1 MCGDNMEVNMFV
13 SDAMSTPVITVDVD
27 TTVYDVAN
35 IMKDNNIGCV
45 VVVEKDSKPL
55 GIVTERDLVI
65 NIVAKNLKPKD
76 VLVRD
81 IMSTKLVTISPT
93 ATLMDAAKKM
103 AEKNVKRLPVVE
115 GEKLL
120 GIITV
125 SDIAKISPKIFE
137 IMYEISKMSVEVP
150 YRGDEYIEGIC
161 EVCGSQGPV
170 RLING
175 RYVCDNCIDEL

>member
-1 MCGDNMEVNMFV
+1 MEVNMVV
-13 SDAMSTPVITVDVD
+13 SDAMSTPVITVDTN

-35 IMKDNNIGCV
+35 IMKEKKIGCV

-76 VLVRD
+76 VLVKD
-81 IMSTKLVTISPT
+81 IMTTKLITISPN
-93 ATLMDAAKKM
+93 ATLMDAARKM
-103 AEKNVKRLPVVE
+103 AEKNIKRLPVVE
-115 GEKLL
+115 GDKLL

-125 SDIAKISPKIFE
+125 SDITKISPKIFE
-137 IMYEISKMSVEVP
+137 IMYEMSKIGGELP

-161 EVCGSQGPV
+161 EVCGSQGSV
-170 RLING
+170 RLVNG
-175 RYVCDNCIDEL
+175 RYICDNCIDEL